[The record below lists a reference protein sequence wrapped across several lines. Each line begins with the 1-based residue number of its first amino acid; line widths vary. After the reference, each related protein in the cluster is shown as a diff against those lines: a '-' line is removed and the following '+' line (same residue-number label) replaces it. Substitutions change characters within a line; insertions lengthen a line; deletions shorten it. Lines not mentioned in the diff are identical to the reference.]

1 MVRRK
6 GGGEGEDASHVARR
20 ITESTVKGNL

>member
-20 ITESTVKGNL
+20 ITESTAKGNL

>member
-20 ITESTVKGNL
+20 IAESAVKGNL

>member
-1 MVRRK
+1 MVKRK

-20 ITESTVKGNL
+20 STESTVKGNL